1 LQDFVWWSGLPI
13 IDAKHALDMLKADL
27 VSETI
32 DSLTYWFTKISSIKK
47 TDTESVYLLPAYD
60 EFLISYKNRR
70 ASFLFENQKKTISN
84 NGIFRPIIVVNGQ
97 VTGIWKRTIK
107 KDTVIVETEFFKQP
121 DETTRILIEKEA
133 VKFTHFLAKK
143 TEVNYNIDI
152 RYERRDK
159 K

>member
-60 EFLISYKNRR
+60 EFLIRNHEDPDRKRSGKIYT
-70 ASFLFENQKKTISN
+70 LFS
-84 NGIFRPIIVVNGQ
+84 
-97 VTGIWKRTIK
+97 
-107 KDTVIVETEFFKQP
+107 
-121 DETTRILIEKEA
+121 
-133 VKFTHFLAKK
+133 
-143 TEVNYNIDI
+143 
-152 RYERRDK
+152 
-159 K
+159 